1 MQGMPTAN
9 GQTKRAFN
17 RNLLDNQAGV
27 VVARVVSARAGSAE
41 HLLAMRMRQHAKQAD
56 AAATIL

>member
-1 MQGMPTAN
+1 MPKADTRAN
-9 GQTKRAFN
+9 RAAN
-17 RNLLDNQAGV
+17 RNPQRICAGV
-27 VVARVVSARAGSAE
+27 AGARAVLAHAAFAE

>member
-1 MQGMPTAN
+1 MPKADTRAN
-9 GQTKRAFN
+9 IAAN
-17 RNLLDNQAGV
+17 RNPQRICAGD
-27 VVARVVSARAGSAE
+27 AGARAVLAHAAFAE